1 MNATPTATPTAT
13 AVAASDTHGLRTML
27 GIAAH
32 IQRRKALMWVLV
44 LGASMIATA
53 ASIAALY
60 DAPAKIQSYADAVTS
75 GSALM
80 AINGQVEGIDTLG
93 GVIQDEFGFLAAFL
107 LPLVGINLV
116 ARATRLEEES
126 GRLELLLGGRIARHE
141 PTLAALLV
149 ATATILATTV
159 LFAVGLTVTGVPLAG
174 SVLYALSL
182 GALAFVFA
190 GLAALIAQ
198 LTLHSRGVYLWSLI
212 VLVASYVLRGV
223 GDVTQTWVTWLSP
236 LGWAEKTAPF
246 GEQRWWV
253 LAIPL
258 AGGLALGGVAL
269 WSAARRDLASA
280 MVRGGAGPERA
291 AARLRGPVGLA
302 IWIHRPATLGWLAG
316 AVLLT
321 GAMGALG
328 QQLVDAMAAN
338 PALAEAIGITP
349 RAPVD
354 GFIALTQ
361 LYLAVIAAGYLVQAI
376 TTLRTEEADGRLETR
391 LSGTLSRVRWLGSH
405 ALVVVGGLLVIVLG
419 ASLVLGLATAL
430 SVGDTAELGATLGSG
445 LAYLPAELVLA
456 ALALALYGIR
466 PRLLGFAWV
475 GFAVMMFIAFLGP
488 GLKLSQWALDLSPT
502 THVGNPP
509 LGAVQTTALLLMTG
523 IAVVVTTVG
532 FAAFRRRG
540 VPQR

>member
-1 MNATPTATPTAT
+1 MNAHPL
-13 AVAASDTHGLRTML
+13 AASDNHGLRTML
-27 GIAAH
+27 SIAAH
-32 IQRRKALMWVLV
+32 IQRRRALMWILV
-44 LGASMIATA
+44 LGASMIGTA

-60 DAPAKIQSYADAVTS
+60 NTPAKIHSYADAVTS

-80 AINGQVEGIDTLG
+80 AINGKVEGIDTLG

-107 LPLVGINLV
+107 LPLVGIALV

-149 ATATILATTV
+149 ATATILVTTV

-190 GLAALIAQ
+190 GLAALFAQ
-198 LTLHSRGVYLWSLI
+198 LTPHSRGVYTWSLI

-223 GDVTQTWVTWLSP
+223 GDVTHTWVTWVSP

-246 GEQRWWV
+246 GDQRWWV

-258 AGGLALGGVAL
+258 AGGLALGSVAL
-269 WSAARRDLASA
+269 WFAARRDLGSA

-291 AARLRGPVGLA
+291 ASRLRGPIGLA
-302 IWIHRPATLGWLAG
+302 VWIHRPATIGWLAG

-321 GAMGALG
+321 GMMGALA
-328 QQLVDAMAAN
+328 QQLVDAMAGN
-338 PALAEAIGITP
+338 PALTEAMGITNG
-349 RAPVD
+349 APLD
-354 GFIALTQ
+354 GFIAATQ
-361 LYLAVIAAGYLVQAI
+361 LYVAVIAVGYLVQAI
-376 TTLRTEEADGRLETR
+376 GTLRTEESDGRLETR
-391 LSGTLSRVRWLGSH
+391 LSGTLSRVRWLTSH
-405 ALVVVGGLLVIVLG
+405 ALVVLGGLIVIVLG

-430 SVGDTAELGATLGSG
+430 SVGNTAELSATLGSG

-456 ALALALYGIR
+456 ALALALYGLR
-466 PRLLGFAWV
+466 PRLFGFAWV
-475 GFAVMMFIAFLGP
+475 GFAVMTFIAFLGP
-488 GLKLSQWALDLSPT
+488 GLKFRQWALDLSPT

-509 LGAVQTTALLLMTG
+509 VGAIQTTPLLLMTG
-523 IAVVVTTVG
+523 IAVAFITVG
-532 FAAFRRRG
+532 FAAFGRRG
-540 VPQR
+540 VPQS